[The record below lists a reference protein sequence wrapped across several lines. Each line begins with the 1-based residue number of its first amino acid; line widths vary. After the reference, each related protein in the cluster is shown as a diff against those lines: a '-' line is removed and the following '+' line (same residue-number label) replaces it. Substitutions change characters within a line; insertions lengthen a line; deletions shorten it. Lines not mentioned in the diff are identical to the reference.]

1 MSDFKT
7 LAEEMRKLGVARLRY
22 TDDAMHS
29 LVEIELAPYVFDPP
43 REDLESDLEDIKRSG
58 QCEYPGCDR
67 ANGWNFLP
75 THCREHGLIAMGVQ
89 VDG

>member
-7 LAEEMRKLGVARLRY
+7 LAKEMRELGVARLRFDSAGAV
-22 TDDAMHS
+22 TEM
-29 LVEIELAPYVFDPP
+29 ELAPYVFDPP
-43 REDLESDLEDIKRSG
+43 RDDLEQDLADIKRSG

-67 ANGWNFLP
+67 ANGWGFLP

-89 VDG
+89 SDA